1 LDLLQAI
8 FRPRVHGLWLWLG
21 LGLWLVLIGSGFRWQ
36 TENSAWR
43 VYLFFP
49 QTENSTKLHCYTRGM
64 HCIII
69 IIIIFIGVGVIGW
82 AELIAELICDTVLN
96 G

>member
-1 LDLLQAI
+1 
-8 FRPRVHGLWLWLG
+8 
-21 LGLWLVLIGSGFRWQ
+21 
-36 TENSAWR
+36 
-43 VYLFFP
+43 
-49 QTENSTKLHCYTRGM
+49 M